1 MFRNPVIRAYCQQ
14 VGRILEV
21 SREHKRCL
29 LDGLERELEERFA
42 SETKLTLEMLNMS
55 AGPPEKV
62 AAVLM
67 ECIDDKERMHYQS
80 RRRLYHKIVIIGL
93 IVLVAAI
100 TVYFVYVAQYS
111 VDHTDVRIIQ
121 SDPE

>member
-42 SETKLTLEMLNMS
+42 SETKLTV
-55 AGPPEKV
+55 EK
-62 AAVLM
+62 
-67 ECIDDKERMHYQS
+67 CI
-80 RRRLYHKIVIIGL
+80 I
-93 IVLVAAI
+93 
-100 TVYFVYVAQYS
+100 
-111 VDHTDVRIIQ
+111 
-121 SDPE
+121 